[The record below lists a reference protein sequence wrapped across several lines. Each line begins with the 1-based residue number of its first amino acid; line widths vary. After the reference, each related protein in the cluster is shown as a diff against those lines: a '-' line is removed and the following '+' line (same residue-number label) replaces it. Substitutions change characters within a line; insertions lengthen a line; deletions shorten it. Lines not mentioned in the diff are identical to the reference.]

1 MEKNKSGRL
10 SRSITIFIVSFF
22 IILGT
27 AFSGFYYY
35 NSKIIK
41 KPNVAIQSQPGQVVR
56 PFKFVNQEGDTIT
69 NKDIDGKI
77 VVVEYFF
84 TTCQGI
90 CPIMNDNM
98 VRVYN
103 EFRGNDDVVILSHT
117 VDPKRD
123 DVETLKAY
131 SMKYDADPKKW
142 MFLTGD
148 KKALYDQAYYSYGLT
163 TANELAE
170 NIDEDFIHSNVF
182 VLVDKHGRLRM
193 HLNKEKNPVPYD
205 GTDEES
211 VARLIEDIHEVLT
224 ED

>member
-1 MEKNKSGRL
+1 MKSTKL
-10 SRSITIFIVSFF
+10 SRSLTIFFVSFF
-22 IILGT
+22 ILL
-27 AFSGFYYY
+27 AAVFSGFYYY
-35 NSKIIK
+35 HTNVSK
-41 KPNVAIQSQPGQVVR
+41 KPNVAIQSQPGQTIR
-56 PFKFVNQEGDTIT
+56 PFSFINQDGDTIT
-69 NKDIDGKI
+69 KKDIEGKI

-98 VRVYN
+98 FTVY
-103 EFRGNDDVVILSHT
+103 EAFKAYDDVVILSHT

-123 DVETLKAY
+123 TVEAMKAY
-131 SMKYDADPKKW
+131 SLKYDADPKKW

-148 KKALYDQAYYSYGLT
+148 KKELYDQAYFSYGLT
-163 TANELAE
+163 TANESVE

-193 HLNKEKNPVPYD
+193 HLNKDNNPVPYD

-211 VARLIEDIHEVLT
+211 VARLIEDIHEVLK